1 MAAAEVAATSGNLMA
16 AKSSQNDLSSRERRK
31 TLADDVQAFLDAG
44 KKIEQVPTGVSGQ
57 DNLGR
62 SKHIV
67 ISRTRKR

>member
-1 MAAAEVAATSGNLMA
+1 MAG
-16 AKSSQNDLSSRERRK
+16 KSVQSDPSSHERRK
-31 TLADDVQAFLDAG
+31 ALEDDVQAFLDAG